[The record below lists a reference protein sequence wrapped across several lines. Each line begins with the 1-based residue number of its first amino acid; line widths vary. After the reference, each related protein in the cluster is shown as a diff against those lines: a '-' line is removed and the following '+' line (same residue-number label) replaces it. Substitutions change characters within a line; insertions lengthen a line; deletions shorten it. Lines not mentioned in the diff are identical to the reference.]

1 MSTEQH
7 IFEGESSPSL
17 PPLYVGA
24 HWIDRTT
31 GEVFISSGIASVL
44 DWGEP
49 VNKRRAPK
57 VKIRTTPAPAPD
69 HVGVVLEELLTNDE
83 MVRMNTFTHDH
94 VVLIKQQAITPFE
107 VGRFVVVRH
116 VFGAPD
122 GLRIAVNP
130 GDEDKIKFNLY
141 LPHDYSVSPGTK
153 HSIYVSPGGAVTM
166 LYVGLDAFG
175 KETWDIDG
183 DYLVEG
189 VDDIV

>member
-1 MSTEQH
+1 
-7 IFEGESSPSL
+7 
-17 PPLYVGA
+17 
-24 HWIDRTT
+24 
-31 GEVFISSGIASVL
+31 
-44 DWGEP
+44 
-49 VNKRRAPK
+49 
-57 VKIRTTPAPAPD
+57 
-69 HVGVVLEELLTNDE
+69 